1 MEPIPILEQTA
12 QTPFWTIWTHG
23 RQICHPH
30 EKYYWNN
37 LERGPHNNVT
47 LQYNLQGSCIYV
59 EQDRQLTVNQGQA
72 FLFSYMEDSHYY
84 LPNQRDSSYECL
96 WINLKGAGLREH
108 WQYLR
113 QQFGSIVT
121 LSQQSTIHR
130 KIHQVIELSSPKRN
144 TDTLEMATHIYRLV
158 MQLTDE
164 MRVRWQKTKPPV
176 DQAIEQILQ
185 HPTGTW
191 SLKSV
196 AANFDISRE
205 HLTRCFI
212 KKVGISPGRYLT
224 EQKFQRAVTLLG
236 ETNLPIQQIAEQ
248 SGIGTAHTL
257 IRQIQTAY
265 GMTPSR
271 YRQKHQESQNT
282 KR

>member
-12 QTPFWTIWTHG
+12 LTPFWSIWTHG
-23 RQICHPH
+23 RQICPPH

-37 LERGPHNNVT
+37 LERGPHDNVT
-47 LQYNLQGSCIYV
+47 LQYNLRGSCKYV
-59 EQDRQLTVNQGQA
+59 ERGHQFTVNQGQA

-84 LPNQRDSSYECL
+84 LPDQRDSTYECL
-96 WINLKGAGLREH
+96 WLNLKGAGLREH

-121 LSQQSTIHR
+121 ITQQSSIHR
-130 KIHQVIELSSPKRN
+130 RIKQIIELSSPRLN
-144 TDTLEMATHIYRLV
+144 TDPLEMATNIYGLV
-158 MQLTDE
+158 MMMTDE
-164 MRVRWQKTKPPV
+164 MRVRWQKTEPPV

-205 HLTRCFI
+205 HLTRRFI

-224 EQKFQRAVTLLG
+224 QQKFQRAVTLLT
-236 ETNLPIQQIAEQ
+236 ETNLPIQQVAEQ
-248 SGIGTAHTL
+248 AGIGTAHTL

-265 GMTPSR
+265 GMTPTR
-271 YRQKHQESQNT
+271 YRQKYRKNQNT
-282 KR
+282 PQ